1 MIYKKLGQFIIKCN
15 TRFYQ
20 RLNIYV
26 YFKRNNFMYLIF
38 DTMSNVRKNS
48 YFSLPPIK
56 VREVGKKFVPKL
68 QTFPVAD
75 SN

>member
-1 MIYKKLGQFIIKCN
+1 
-15 TRFYQ
+15 
-20 RLNIYV
+20 
-26 YFKRNNFMYLIF
+26 MYLIF